1 MLVLQKELVI
11 FVAVDETI
19 ASWTRCP
26 PATAGRSNEACPQ
39 TGDFVDSLIN
49 SGRGSPTDFSVTV
62 GSRDRAN
69 MKDAHYEAVATYLQ
83 PRAVRGVLSLERG
96 KEKGNLHCQGVMTF
110 GLMRSYSDGNKLNVA
125 TAPHARVR
133 THVATTS

>member
-1 MLVLQKELVI
+1 MLVLQKELVF

-83 PRAVRGVLSLERG
+83 PRAVRGVLSLSGARKRATSIARG
-96 KEKGNLHCQGVMTF
+96 L
-110 GLMRSYSDGNKLNVA
+110 
-125 TAPHARVR
+125 
-133 THVATTS
+133 